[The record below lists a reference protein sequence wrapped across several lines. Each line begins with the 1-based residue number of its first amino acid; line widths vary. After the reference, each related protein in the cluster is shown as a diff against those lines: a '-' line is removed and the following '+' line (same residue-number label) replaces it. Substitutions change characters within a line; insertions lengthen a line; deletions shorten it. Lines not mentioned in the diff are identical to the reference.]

1 MARGW
6 ESKDVEAQMEEREE
20 SRRQQAD
27 AKLLDSQTASRKRER
42 ESLELSRVRVLRDIE
57 AAQNPKYREMLQR
70 SLDHLNEKLSLLDSQ
85 AD

>member
-6 ESKDVEAQMEEREE
+6 ESKDVESQMEEREE

-70 SLDHLNEKLSLLDSQ
+70 SLDHLNGKLSLLDSQ